1 MTEEKTAFEGL
12 QEAAGLL
19 PRYQVMTAAD
29 ALRPQPPIDWVIG
42 DEGSGLISAGSL
54 SFAYG
59 VAGHKKTAAMVSMGV
74 CTASGKDWLQFSTGQ
89 RAVLFIDEESGPR
102 RLSRRLGEALRGE
115 LCSADAPISY
125 VSLAGFLMDKAED
138 VQEVH
143 DLILRTGAGLV
154 IIDALTDIMSG
165 DENSKQDTQPI
176 MTELRKIAER
186 TNAAIV
192 VIHHANKS
200 GGYRGSSAIAGAAD
214 LMLQVKSEE
223 QDGNYIEFKT
233 TKTRDIE
240 PVTFGAIAHWE
251 GSEFY
256 LTPTDAKPKKPSKS
270 ATWLLEY
277 LTSNGPTSTP
287 DLMAAAEAAGVC
299 KGATIQKNI
308 QFMTA
313 GKMIYRTNPND
324 AGRGIEAIY
333 DIPTK
338 NEK

>member
-1 MTEEKTAFEGL
+1 MTEEKSAYEGL

-19 PRYQVMTAAD
+19 PRYKVLTAAD
-29 ALRPQPPIDWVIG
+29 ALQPQPPIDWVIG
-42 DEGSGLISAGSL
+42 DDGNGLISAGSL

-59 VAGHKKTAAMVSMGV
+59 VAGHKKTAAMVSLGV
-74 CTASGKDWLQFSTGQ
+74 CTATGKDWLQFPTSK
-89 RAVLFIDEESGPR
+89 RPVLIIDEESGPR

-115 LCSADAPISY
+115 LCTTDTPMHY
-125 VSLAGFLMDKAED
+125 VSLAGFLMDKPED

-143 DLILRTGAGLV
+143 NLILQTAAGLV
-154 IIDALTDIMSG
+154 IVDALTDIMSG

-176 MTELRKIAER
+176 MTELRRLAER
-186 TNAAIV
+186 TNAAIIV
-192 VIHHANKS
+192 VHHANKS

-240 PVTFGAIAHWE
+240 PVTFGAIAHWND
-251 GSEFY
+251 GEFY
-256 LTPTDAKPKKPSKS
+256 LTPTDAKPKAPSKS

-299 KGATIQKNI
+299 KGATVQKNI
-308 QFMTA
+308 QFMA
-313 GKMIYRTNPND
+313 AEKSIYRTNPND
-324 AGRGIEAIY
+324 AGRGTEAIY
-333 DIPTK
+333 GIPTK
-338 NEK
+338 PKI